1 MQRQTAVILAR
12 YQDLSLKQG
21 LMSGV
26 ESLRKIL
33 QYSNEP
39 DPPKL
44 QMLIQK
50 GQQGKPSNGRQ
61 NSV

>member
-1 MQRQTAVILAR
+1 MQRLTAVIYR

-61 NSV
+61 NSD